1 MAQIDVEDVG
11 NCALLNR
18 SVLGEEK
25 YLVIK
30 TDIGLT
36 QVVQFGPIIPD
47 YDELPQTV
55 SYSYQ
60 KYDANDA
67 KTIKIIKKFIS
78 DAAQVEETEPE
89 YIKDHVI
96 DFMDVLD
103 RPIC

>member
-1 MAQIDVEDVG
+1 MVFDYLEVRSTMAQIDVEDVG

-47 YDELPQTV
+47 YDELP
-55 SYSYQ
+55 
-60 KYDANDA
+60 
-67 KTIKIIKKFIS
+67 
-78 DAAQVEETEPE
+78 
-89 YIKDHVI
+89 
-96 DFMDVLD
+96 
-103 RPIC
+103 